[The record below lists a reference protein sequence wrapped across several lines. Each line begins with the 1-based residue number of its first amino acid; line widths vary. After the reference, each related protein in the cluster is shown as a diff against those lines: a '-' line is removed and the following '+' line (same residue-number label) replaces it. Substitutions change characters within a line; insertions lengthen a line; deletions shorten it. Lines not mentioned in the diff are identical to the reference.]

1 MVKQE
6 PSAASP
12 HPQGTPSLRTKLHD
26 RSAHLG
32 VIGMGYVGLPTMVA
46 AAESGFRVTGIDI
59 DEGRVAQV
67 NAGKSYIED
76 ATEATL
82 SPLVRA
88 GRISATSNFAIVH
101 ELDVVLVCVPTPITE
116 NKEPDLAPMEKAIDG
131 LAAHMRGD
139 QLIVLQSTTFP
150 GTTQEFVLPK
160 LEKTGRQAGK
170 DFYLAFALERIDPGN
185 KKYGVR
191 NVPKV
196 VGGVTSECTLMAT
209 TFFSAFVEHV
219 MPVSSPKVAE
229 MTKLLEN
236 TFRSVNIA
244 LVNELAMLS
253 RRMGID
259 IWEVIKA
266 ASTKPFG
273 FMPFYPGPGVGGHCI
288 PVDPFY
294 LSWKAEEYGF
304 HVNFIQLAA
313 EINDNMPSYT
323 SSCIVEILANQG
335 KPLKDAR
342 LLVLGVTF
350 KENITDTRN
359 SPAVRVM
366 ELLLRE
372 GAEVA
377 YSDRHAPMIAINGIS
392 SRSIDLNPIVLQRF
406 DAVVILVNH
415 AYFNLAEIVDN
426 SKLVIDT
433 RNATCALDPRANVV
447 KL

>member
-6 PSAASP
+6 PLAASP

-59 DEGRVAQV
+59 DERRVAQV
-67 NAGKSYIED
+67 NAGKTYIED

-88 GRISATSNFAIVH
+88 GRISATSNFALVH

-219 MPVSSPKVAE
+219 IPVSSPKVAE

-294 LSWKAEEYGF
+294 LSWKAEEYDF

-313 EINDNMPSYT
+313 EINDNMPPYT
-323 SSCIVEILANQG
+323 ASCIVEILANQG

-342 LLVLGVTF
+342 LLLLGVTF
-350 KENITDTRN
+350 KENIADTRN
-359 SPAVRVM
+359 SPALRVI
-366 ELLLRE
+366 ELLS
-372 GAEVA
+372 GKAAEVA
-377 YSDRHAPMIAINGIS
+377 YSDRHAPMIAVNGIS
-392 SRSIDLNPIVLQRF
+392 ARSIDLNPIVLQRF

>member
-6 PSAASP
+6 PLAASP
-12 HPQGTPSLRTKLHD
+12 QPQGTPSLRQKLHD

-46 AAESGFRVTGIDI
+46 AAEGGFRVTGIDI
-59 DEGRVAQV
+59 DERRVAQV

-76 ATEATL
+76 VGEAAL

-88 GRISATSNFAIVH
+88 GKISATSDYAIVH
-101 ELDVVLVCVPTPITE
+101 DLDVVLVCVPTPITK
-116 NKEPDLAPMEKAIDG
+116 NKEPDLTPMEEAIDG

-150 GTTQEFVLPK
+150 GTTQEFVLPN
-160 LEKTGRQAGK
+160 LEKTGHQVGK

-185 KKYGVR
+185 KNFGVR

-209 TFFSAFVEHV
+209 TFFSSFVEHV
-219 MPVSSPKVAE
+219 ISVSSPKVAE

-244 LVNELAMLS
+244 LVNELAMLC

-259 IWEVIKA
+259 IWEVIEA

-273 FMPFYPGPGVGGHCI
+273 FLPFYPGPGVGGHCI

-294 LSWKAEEYGF
+294 LSWKAKQYDF

-313 EINDNMPSYT
+313 DINDNMPRYT
-323 SSCIVEILANQG
+323 SSCIAETLADHG
-335 KPLKDAR
+335 RPLKDAR
-342 LLVLGVTF
+342 LLLLGVTF
-350 KENITDTRN
+350 KENIADTRN

-366 ELLLRE
+366 ELLLGK

-377 YSDRHAPMIAINGIS
+377 YSDRHAPMIAVNGNFAT
-392 SRSIDLNPIVLQRF
+392 SIELNPIVLQQF

-415 AYFNLAEIVDN
+415 SYFNVAEIVDH

-433 RNATCALDPRANVV
+433 RNATGTVGLRENVV